1 MLVKNIVLS
10 ESIQFFVIDIANFC
24 KFFYY
29 VLLIL
34 THSGAQFAEG
44 GVVITQLSIYIA
56 QQQKTVLWQTHSNP
70 SSAAAV

>member
-34 THSGAQFAEG
+34 THSGAQFVKG
-44 GVVITQLSIYIA
+44 GVVIAQLGIDIA
-56 QQQKTVLWQTHSNP
+56 
-70 SSAAAV
+70 

>member
-1 MLVKNIVLS
+1 MLVKNIALS

-34 THSGAQFAEG
+34 THSGAKFIESR
-44 GVVITQLSIYIA
+44 VVITQLSIYIA
-56 QQQKTVLWQTHSNP
+56 
-70 SSAAAV
+70 